1 MSGSPSEHAQA
12 RLTPER
18 AETAVPARHPAQ
30 PEGSARLD
38 VPAQAEAS
46 AQPELPTRARLS
58 DQPEPPTE
66 PTASAQPEPQAQP
79 ESSGQPAASAQ
90 PAGSAQPEPSPQA
103 AQPPVLAVEGLH
115 ITVSG
120 GRTEAVRDVSFTVH
134 AGEAVGVVGESGS
147 GKTLTCRSLLGV
159 LPPGCAV
166 SQGSARLD
174 GTELTELTARG
185 WERLRGVRLGAV
197 FQDPASYLNPALT
210 VGRQLAEP
218 LRVRLGLSRGEAH
231 ARSVELFGS
240 VGLHHPAEVYH
251 RYPHELSG
259 GMLQRVLIAI
269 AVACDPRLLVADEAT
284 TALDTVVQA
293 EVLDLLARLRDER
306 GLALLLV
313 THDLAVVAEVTDR
326 LLVFYAGE
334 IVEDGPTAEVVRR
347 PAHPYTA
354 ALLSVASA
362 GDWHRRDL
370 AVIPGRP
377 PEAGTDLPGCR
388 FADRCAFAEDRCR
401 TAPVPLSVAPDG
413 RRVRCLRAAELTDTL
428 ADSRAFEEVPA

>member
-1 MSGSPSEHAQA
+1 MSVSSPSESVTRPAGA
-12 RLTPER
+12 PGR
-18 AETAVPARHPAQ
+18 AADPGPRSDRGPAPA
-30 PEGSARLD
+30 
-38 VPAQAEAS
+38 
-46 AQPELPTRARLS
+46 
-58 DQPEPPTE
+58 PEP
-66 PTASAQPEPQAQP
+66 
-79 ESSGQPAASAQ
+79 
-90 PAGSAQPEPSPQA
+90 
-103 AQPPVLAVEGLH
+103 VLTVDGLH
-115 ITVSG
+115 ITVAG
-120 GRTEAVRDVSFTVH
+120 GRAEAVRDVSFTVH

-166 SQGSARLD
+166 SAGSARLSVGRGTVGTRTGSAAAD
-174 GTELTELTARG
+174 GTRKTVSTEGTRTEPASVGGTRTTVPVEGTRTGTADPATTGTVGTELTELDRRQ
-185 WERLRGVRLGAV
+185 WERLRGVELGAV

-218 LRVRLGLSRGEAH
+218 LRVRLGLKRAQAH
-231 ARSVELFGS
+231 RRAVELFAS
-240 VGLHHPAEVYH
+240 VGLREPAEVYH

-326 LLVFYAGE
+326 VLVFYAGE
-334 IVEDGPTAEVVRR
+334 IVEDGPTRDVVHR

-354 ALLSVASA
+354 ALLRVASL
-362 GDWHRRDL
+362 GDWNRREL

-377 PEAGTDLPGCR
+377 PEAGEAPPGCR

-401 TAPVPLSVAPDG
+401 TGPVPLTDTADG
-413 RRVRCLRAAELTDTL
+413 RRVRCVRAAELPSDL
-428 ADSRAFEEVPA
+428 ADFQEVPA

>member
-1 MSGSPSEHAQA
+1 MSVSSPSE
-12 RLTPER
+12 
-18 AETAVPARHPAQ
+18 AVEA
-30 PEGSARLD
+30 
-38 VPAQAEAS
+38 AEAVH
-46 AQPELPTRARLS
+46 
-58 DQPEPPTE
+58 
-66 PTASAQPEPQAQP
+66 
-79 ESSGQPAASAQ
+79 SGP
-90 PAGSAQPEPSPQA
+90 GGE
-103 AQPPVLAVEGLH
+103 PVLTVDGLH
-115 ITVSG
+115 ITVAG
-120 GRTEAVRDVSFTVH
+120 GRAEAVRDVSFTVH

-159 LPPGCAV
+159 LPPGCEV
-166 SQGSARLD
+166 SAGSAALAGD
-174 GTELTELTARG
+174 GGAVTELTALDRRQ
-185 WERLRGVRLGAV
+185 WERLRGAELGAV

-218 LRVRLGLSRGEAH
+218 LRVRLGMTR
-231 ARSVELFGS
+231 ARARERAVELFAS
-240 VGLHHPAEVYH
+240 VGLREPAQVYH

-326 LLVFYAGE
+326 VLVFYAGE
-334 IVEDGPTAEVVRR
+334 IVEDGPTQDVVHR

-354 ALLSVASA
+354 ALLRVASL
-362 GDWHRRDL
+362 GDWNRREL

-377 PEAGTDLPGCR
+377 PEAGQAPPGCR
-388 FADRCAFAEDRCR
+388 FADRCDFAEDRCR
-401 TAPVPLSVAPDG
+401 TAPIPLTRTPGG
-413 RRVRCLRAAELTDTL
+413 RRVRCVRAAELTPILT
-428 ADSRAFEEVPA
+428 APPEEVPA

>member
-1 MSGSPSEHAQA
+1 MSRSPSE
-12 RLTPER
+12 RTTTGP
-18 AETAVPARHPAQ
+18 
-30 PEGSARLD
+30 D
-38 VPAQAEAS
+38 
-46 AQPELPTRARLS
+46 
-58 DQPEPPTE
+58 TE
-66 PTASAQPEPQAQP
+66 
-79 ESSGQPAASAQ
+79 
-90 PAGSAQPEPSPQA
+90 PEPSA
-103 AQPPVLAVEGLH
+103 PVLAVEGLH
-115 ITVSG
+115 ITVG
-120 GRTEAVRDVSFTVH
+120 AGRTEAVRDVSFTVG

-159 LPPGCAV
+159 LAPGCAV
-166 SQGSARLD
+166 SAGSARLD
-174 GTELTELTARG
+174 GTELTTLSARQ

-210 VGRQLAEP
+210 VGRQLTEP
-218 LRVRLGLSRGEAH
+218 LRIRLGLGRAEAR
-231 ARSVELFGS
+231 ARAVELFGS
-240 VGLHHPAEVYH
+240 VGLRRPAEVFH

-293 EVLDLLARLRDER
+293 EVLDVLGRLREER

-326 LLVFYAGE
+326 VLVFYAGE
-334 IVEDGPTAEVVRR
+334 IVEDGRTGDVVSG

-362 GDWHRRDL
+362 GDWRRREL

-377 PEAGTDLPGCR
+377 PEAGAEPPGCR
-388 FADRCAFAEDRCR
+388 FADRCGFAEDRCR
-401 TAPVPLSVAPDG
+401 TARVPLTTAPDG
-413 RRVRCLRAAELTDTL
+413 RRVRCLRAGELTAELTRSVT
-428 ADSRAFEEVPA
+428 DSRAFEEVPA

>member
-1 MSGSPSEHAQA
+1 MSWSPSE
-12 RLTPER
+12 RP
-18 AETAVPARHPAQ
+18 
-30 PEGSARLD
+30 G
-38 VPAQAEAS
+38 
-46 AQPELPTRARLS
+46 
-58 DQPEPPTE
+58 
-66 PTASAQPEPQAQP
+66 
-79 ESSGQPAASAQ
+79 
-90 PAGSAQPEPSPQA
+90 PAGSSGTTA
-103 AQPPVLAVEGLH
+103 ADAPVLAVEGLH
-115 ITVSG
+115 ITVAQ
-120 GRTEAVRDVSFTVH
+120 GRTEAVRDVSFTVR

-166 SQGSARLD
+166 SAGRARLA
-174 GTELTELTARG
+174 GTELTGLTRRG

-218 LRVRLGLSRGEAH
+218 LRVRLGLSRARAH
-231 ARSVELFGS
+231 ERAVELFGS
-240 VGLHHPAEVYH
+240 VGLRQPAEVYH

-259 GMLQRVLIAI
+259 GMLQRVMIAI
-269 AVACDPRLLVADEAT
+269 AVACDPELLVADEAT

-326 LLVFYAGE
+326 ILVFYAGE
-334 IVEDGPTAEVVRR
+334 IVEDGPTADVVHR

-354 ALLSVASA
+354 ALLSVASL
-362 GDWHRRDL
+362 GDWNRRDL

-377 PEAGTDLPGCR
+377 PEAGAPLPGCR

-401 TAPVPLSVAPDG
+401 TAPVPLTTAADG
-413 RRVRCLRAAELTDTL
+413 RRVRCVRAAELTDAL
-428 ADSRAFEEVPA
+428 NPFAEVTA

>member
-1 MSGSPSEHAQA
+1 MTVSSLSE
-12 RLTPER
+12 P
-18 AETAVPARHPAQ
+18 
-30 PEGSARLD
+30 G
-38 VPAQAEAS
+38 
-46 AQPELPTRARLS
+46 RAR
-58 DQPEPPTE
+58 TIGA
-66 PTASAQPEPQAQP
+66 T
-79 ESSGQPAASAQ
+79 G
-90 PAGSAQPEPSPQA
+90 
-103 AQPPVLAVEGLH
+103 PVLTVDGLH

-120 GRTEAVRDVSFTVH
+120 GRAEAVRDVSFTVH

-159 LPPGCAV
+159 LPPGCEV
-166 SQGSARLD
+166 SAGSAVLAGADLD
-174 GTELTELTARG
+174 GTEAVGTATAGASAAGASAAGKASPASRSFGKASAAKSSARKSSGTASSAGTELTALDRRQ
-185 WERLRGVRLGAV
+185 WERLRGVELGAV

-218 LRVRLGLSRGEAH
+218 LRVRLGLKRARAH
-231 ARSVELFGS
+231 ERAVELFAS
-240 VGLHHPAEVYH
+240 VGLRDPADVYH

-293 EVLDLLARLRDER
+293 EVLDLLAQLRDER

-326 LLVFYAGE
+326 VLVFYAGE
-334 IVEDGPTAEVVRR
+334 IVEDGPTQDVVHR

-354 ALLSVASA
+354 ALLRVASL
-362 GDWHRRDL
+362 GDWNRREL

-377 PEAGTDLPGCR
+377 PEAGEAPVGCR

-401 TAPVPLSVAPDG
+401 TRPVPLTATADG
-413 RRVRCLRAAELTDTL
+413 RRVRCVRAAELAL
-428 ADSRAFEEVPA
+428 SPPPLQEVPA